1 MALGTTN
8 TKLLHLTGGRCGGRR
23 SNVMFYCRRSKTKR
37 LTKRRTRKI
46 PTSRRKSRSRSRSK
60 RK

>member
-8 TKLLHLTGGRCGGRR
+8 TKLLKLTGGRCG
-23 SNVMFYCRRSKTKR
+23 SRSKTRSKSKK
-37 LTKRRTRKI
+37 LSKRRIRKI
-46 PTSRRKSRSRSRSK
+46 PTSQRRSRSRSK